1 VSIAGLVERYR
12 AAVYLL
18 CGLLT
23 AGGLYALYTL
33 PAAIYPEVAYPRIVV
48 LGRGGTFEAQEMVV
62 AATRPLEQ
70 AMSGL
75 LGLRKIRARTVRG
88 SVELSLDFRPQADM
102 QLALSQVQARLAAV
116 QPSLPREIE
125 VSAER
130 LTPSVFPVLQYELV
144 GADPI
149 VLRDLAEFTVRPR
162 LAGLP
167 DVGEIQVQGG
177 RVRELSVQLDPARLI
192 SNRVG
197 VAEVA
202 QAIGITDQ
210 AAAAGRVDRAYRQ
223 YAIIVSSL
231 TNTPESVAGV
241 VVRRTGDRV
250 IRVGDLGTVEYAPQ
264 DQFQIVTGNGRPA
277 ALVNVARQPNG
288 STLKVKAAVEA
299 AIDSIRPLL
308 PASVRLEPVYD
319 QAALVSDSMRSVRD
333 AMLIGGGLAVLVLF
347 LLLGR
352 IRTTFAAALTLPITV
367 AITLLG
373 LAIAGD
379 TLNLMS
385 LGGLAVA
392 IGLIIDDGVV
402 VVENIERRLALHP
415 DQPAVDVI
423 RRGTDEI
430 VGPVAGSTL
439 TTVVVFAPL
448 GLLQGVVGDFFRSF
462 ALALAIAV
470 MLSLFVAMTLIPAIA
485 GEWARRGARTG
496 DEGTT
501 LPHLRL
507 ERLEGRYGRAV
518 GWALQRRR
526 LVLIAAGV
534 LLLGALGL
542 TRLMGTGFLPTM
554 DEGGFILDYWAP
566 PGGALAET
574 NRQVQVL
581 EQIVGRDPDVLSF
594 TRRTG
599 LELGFAA
606 TLPNSGDFTVRLRP
620 RNQRKSSVYEVMDR
634 IRTAAE
640 AEAPAVRVEF
650 VQLLQDVIGDLAGAP
665 SPVELKLFSTD
676 RVAAE
681 RAAKALAK
689 AIEPTPGL
697 VDLYDGVP
705 GQDPELRID
714 LDPVRVGRLGLT
726 PDKVQA
732 DARAAL
738 FGAEAGT
745 AREPDR
751 LISIRVR
758 FPDSVRTRA
767 DVASVIPIVGPQGWA
782 PLAQLGTV
790 RDTAGASELL
800 RENLRPVVTVTGRVE
815 GRSLG
820 SVMRDVRAAVAKVPL
835 PASVRLEFGGQ
846 YASQQQ
852 SFRELLAVLAL
863 AIGAVLAVLVTQFR
877 GFRGPL
883 AIVLVVPLGLTGA
896 VLMLTLT
903 GVPFNVSSFMGV
915 ILLVGLIVKNGI
927 LLLDAAVRARQ
938 EGLTQEEALVHAGQL
953 RLRPILMT
961 TLCTLV
967 GLIPLALGLGSGAEL
982 QRPLA
987 LAVIGGLAVSTAVT
1001 LLVLPTMLELL
1012 GALRGAE

>member
-1 VSIAGLVERYR
+1 VVSIAGVVERYR
-12 AAVYLL
+12 SAVYLISA
-18 CGLLT
+18 LLS

-102 QLALSQVQARLAAV
+102 QLALSQVQAAL
-116 QPSLPREIE
+116 QPSRPREIE

-144 GADPI
+144 GGDPI

-202 QAIGITDQ
+202 QAIGLTDQ
-210 AAAAGRVDRAYRQ
+210 AVAAGRVDRAYRQ

-250 IRVGDLGTVEYAPQ
+250 IRVGDLGTVRYAPQ

-308 PASVRLEPVYD
+308 PSGVRLEPVYD

-333 AMLIGGGLAVLVLF
+333 AMLIGGGLAVIVLF

-373 LAIAGD
+373 LLVFGD

-415 DQPAVDVI
+415 NEPAADVI

-430 VGPVAGSTL
+430 FGPVAGSTL

-462 ALALAIAV
+462 ALALTIAV
-470 MLSLFVAMTLIPAIA
+470 LLSLVVAMTLIPAIA

-496 DEGTT
+496 DQGTT

-507 ERLEGRYGRAV
+507 ERLEGRYGRTV
-518 GWALQRRR
+518 GWALERRR
-526 LVLIAAGV
+526 LVLAGAGL

-581 EQIVGRDPDVLSF
+581 EQIVGRDPDVES
-594 TRRTG
+594 
-599 LELGFAA
+599 
-606 TLPNSGDFTVRLRP
+606 S
-620 RNQRKSSVYEVMDR
+620 RN
-634 IRTAAE
+634 
-640 AEAPAVRVEF
+640 
-650 VQLLQDVIGDLAGAP
+650 
-665 SPVELKLFSTD
+665 
-676 RVAAE
+676 
-681 RAAKALAK
+681 
-689 AIEPTPGL
+689 
-697 VDLYDGVP
+697 
-705 GQDPELRID
+705 
-714 LDPVRVGRLGLT
+714 
-726 PDKVQA
+726 
-732 DARAAL
+732 
-738 FGAEAGT
+738 
-745 AREPDR
+745 
-751 LISIRVR
+751 
-758 FPDSVRTRA
+758 
-767 DVASVIPIVGPQGWA
+767 
-782 PLAQLGTV
+782 
-790 RDTAGASELL
+790 
-800 RENLRPVVTVTGRVE
+800 
-815 GRSLG
+815 
-820 SVMRDVRAAVAKVPL
+820 
-835 PASVRLEFGGQ
+835 
-846 YASQQQ
+846 
-852 SFRELLAVLAL
+852 
-863 AIGAVLAVLVTQFR
+863 
-877 GFRGPL
+877 
-883 AIVLVVPLGLTGA
+883 
-896 VLMLTLT
+896 
-903 GVPFNVSSFMGV
+903 
-915 ILLVGLIVKNGI
+915 
-927 LLLDAAVRARQ
+927 
-938 EGLTQEEALVHAGQL
+938 
-953 RLRPILMT
+953 
-961 TLCTLV
+961 
-967 GLIPLALGLGSGAEL
+967 
-982 QRPLA
+982 
-987 LAVIGGLAVSTAVT
+987 
-1001 LLVLPTMLELL
+1001 
-1012 GALRGAE
+1012 